1 MMTSSRR
8 FQPVKRVTEQRERK
22 AATQLADCLKAR
34 QEAEHKLKEL
44 EDYYQDYLE
53 RFNQASRNGI
63 GAARVREYQLFLDKL
78 EEAIKEQRQAVQRAQ
93 QDCDS
98 AQGNWRQKHTRS
110 RVMDSVMDRLKEDE
124 RKAENKKEQ
133 AQLDERNQRKR
144 S

>member
-1 MMTSSRR
+1 MMTTSRR
-8 FQPVKRVTEQRERK
+8 FQPVQRVTQQRERK

-34 QEAEHKLKEL
+34 QQAEQKLQEL
-44 EDYYQDYLE
+44 EGYYQDYLQ
-53 RFNQASRNGI
+53 RFNEATRNGI

-78 EEAIKEQRQAVQRAQ
+78 EQAIGEQRAAVQRAQ
-93 QDCDS
+93 NDCDS

-110 RVMDSVMDRLKEDE
+110 RVMGSVMDRIREDE
-124 RKAENKKEQ
+124 RKAENKQEQ